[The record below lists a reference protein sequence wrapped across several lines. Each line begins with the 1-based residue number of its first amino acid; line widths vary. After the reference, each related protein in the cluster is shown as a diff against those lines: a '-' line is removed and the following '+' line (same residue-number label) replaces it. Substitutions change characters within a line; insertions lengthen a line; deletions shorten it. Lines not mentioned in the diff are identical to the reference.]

1 MAIQISTN
9 ICFLS
14 TKQQFAGIK
23 NLKPTCK
30 SLISNYLHC
39 FWQQISGLF
48 SLLSLHKI
56 RAKVL
61 FQQIFSTKVIN
72 TFVNKFRRLDIKGN
86 K

>member
-1 MAIQISTN
+1 MN

-23 NLKPTCK
+23 NIKPTYK
-30 SLISNYLHC
+30 SLISNYLHR
-39 FWQQISGLF
+39 FRRQISGLF

-56 RAKVL
+56 RAKL
-61 FQQIFSTKVIN
+61 LTEQIFSTKVIN
-72 TFVNKFRRLDIKGN
+72 TFVNNFQALDSKGN

>member
-1 MAIQISTN
+1 MAVQISMN

-30 SLISNYLHC
+30 SLISNYLHR

>member
-30 SLISNYLHC
+30 SLISNYLHR

-48 SLLSLHKI
+48 SLLSSHKI

-61 FQQIFSTKVIN
+61 CQQIFSTKVIN
-72 TFVNKFRRLDIKGN
+72 SFVNKFRRLDIKGN